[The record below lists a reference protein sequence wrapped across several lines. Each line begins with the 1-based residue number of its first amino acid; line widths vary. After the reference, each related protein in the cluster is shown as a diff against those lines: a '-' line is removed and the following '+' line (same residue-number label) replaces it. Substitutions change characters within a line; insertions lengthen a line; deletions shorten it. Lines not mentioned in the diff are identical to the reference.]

1 MLVRSNTHFKK
12 CEVKK
17 DDFTM
22 LSVSNKSETCL
33 YKSSAKFCLSIIES
47 IPSCILKI
55 STILVEHFGSW
66 KFIIHK
72 GMLLSPFQCS
82 KTFKYSNNFTFRWF
96 NKKSDRG

>member
-72 GMLLSPFQCS
+72 GIL
-82 KTFKYSNNFTFRWF
+82 KSNF
-96 NKKSDRG
+96 

>member
-1 MLVRSNTHFKK
+1 MLVRSNTHFEK
-12 CEVKK
+12 CEVRK

-22 LSVSNKSETCL
+22 LSVTNKSETCL
-33 YKSSAKFCLSIIES
+33 YKSSVKFCLSIIES

-72 GMLLSPFQCS
+72 GMVLSPFG
-82 KTFKYSNNFTFRWF
+82 KI
-96 NKKSDRG
+96 